1 MVIIC
6 SRRGWFLCRTL
17 SSKKLKA
24 HIGKS
29 EMRRGRVKVYISVGF
44 LHISE
49 INKILGKVGITN
61 MAYLTT
67 TGSGQPV
74 LILKEGTTRS
84 RGKEAQRNNIMAARV
99 IGEVLK
105 TTLGPRGMDK
115 MLIDSL
121 GDITITNDG
130 AAILKEIDV
139 EHPAAKMMVEIAKTQ
154 DDMVGDG
161 TTSAVVLASE
171 LLKRAEEL
179 LEQNIHPT
187 ILVSGFR
194 KASQKAIEVINKTA
208 VPLDIN
214 DRKTL
219 LKVALTSMSSKA
231 IGGAKDHLAEISI
244 DAVKQIAEQRGE
256 KTIADIDNIQLIKK
270 TGKSLLETELIQGII
285 IDKEVVNPGMLKM
298 KENAKIALIDSAL
311 EIEKTEISAEIRIKD
326 PTQMKAFLDQE
337 NDMMQDMVVKIKA
350 SGANVIFCQKGIDDM
365 VQHFL
370 AKEGIIAARRVKESD
385 MEKLARATGG
395 RIISD
400 LDDLKKADLGSAGL
414 VEERKIGD
422 DKMIF
427 VEKCKDPHSV
437 AILIRA
443 GLERMV
449 DEAERAMTDSLSV
462 VSDVIENS
470 QIVPGGGAIEIEI
483 AKELRKYATKVGGRE
498 QLAVE
503 AFADAVEVIP
513 RTLAENAGLEPI
525 DILVELRSTHDKA
538 DGKFTGI
545 NVFTGKLQ
553 DSVANG
559 VIEPIVVKEQAIKS
573 AAESAAMILRIDDV
587 ITAKAPKAPAGG
599 PGGMPGGMGEE

>member
-1 MVIIC
+1 
-6 SRRGWFLCRTL
+6 
-17 SSKKLKA
+17 
-24 HIGKS
+24 
-29 EMRRGRVKVYISVGF
+29 
-44 LHISE
+44 
-49 INKILGKVGITN
+49 

-171 LLKRAEEL
+171 LLKKAEEL
-179 LEQNIHPT
+179 LDQNIHPT

-194 KASQKAIEVINKTA
+194 KASVKAIEVINKTA

-231 IGGAKDHLAEISI
+231 VGSARDHLAEISI
-244 DAVKQIAEQRGE
+244 DAVKQIAEQRGD
-256 KTIADIDNIQLIKK
+256 KALADIDNIQLIKK
-270 TGKSLLETELIQGII
+270 TGKSLLETQLIRGII
-285 IDKEVVNPGMLKM
+285 IDKEIVNPNMPKK
-298 KENAKIALIDSAL
+298 KENAKIALLDSAL

-326 PTQMKAFLDQE
+326 PSQMKAFLDQE
-337 NDMMQDMVVKIKA
+337 TDMMQDMVTKIKA
-350 SGANVIFCQKGIDDM
+350 SGADVIFCQKGIDDM

-385 MEKLARATGG
+385 MEKLARATGA
-395 RIISD
+395 IISSD
-400 LDDLKKADLGSAGL
+400 LDDLKKSDLGSAGH

-449 DEAERAMTDSLSV
+449 DEAERAMIDSLSV
-462 VSDVIENS
+462 ISDVIENNK
-470 QIVPGGGAIEIEI
+470 IVAGGGAVEIEI
-483 AKELRKYATKVGGRE
+483 SKELRKYATTVGGRE

-513 RTLAENAGLEPI
+513 RTLAENGGLEPI
-525 DILVELRSTHDKA
+525 DILVELRQVHDKA
-538 DGKFTGI
+538 TGKNMGI

-553 DSVANG
+553 DSIAAG
-559 VIEPIVVKEQAIKS
+559 VIEPIMVKEQAIKS
-573 AAESAAMILRIDDV
+573 AAESAALILRIDDV
-587 ITAKAPKAPAGG
+587 ITAKAPKGA

>member
-1 MVIIC
+1 
-6 SRRGWFLCRTL
+6 
-17 SSKKLKA
+17 
-24 HIGKS
+24 
-29 EMRRGRVKVYISVGF
+29 
-44 LHISE
+44 
-49 INKILGKVGITN
+49 

-161 TTSAVVLASE
+161 TTSAVVLSSE
-171 LLKRAEEL
+171 LLKKAEEL

-194 KASQKAIEVINKTA
+194 KAGQKAIEIINKTA
-208 VPLDIN
+208 QPLDTN
-214 DRKTL
+214 DKKTL
-219 LKVALTSMSSKA
+219 LKVALTSMSSKSLGSA
-231 IGGAKDHLAEISI
+231 RDHLAEITI
-244 DAVKQIAEQRGE
+244 EAVKQITEQRGD

-270 TGKSLLETELIQGII
+270 TGKSLLETQLIKGII
-285 IDKEVVNPGMLKM
+285 IDKEVVNPGMPKL
-298 KENAKIALIDSAL
+298 KENAKVVLLDSAL

-326 PTQMKAFLDQE
+326 PSQMKAFLDQE
-337 NDMMQDMVVKIKA
+337 TTMMQDMVTKIKA
-350 SGANVIFCQKGIDDM
+350 SGANIVFCQKGIDDM

-395 RIISD
+395 RIVSD
-400 LDDLKKADLGSAGL
+400 LDDLKKDDLGFAGL

-422 DKMIF
+422 DKLIF
-427 VEKCKDPHSV
+427 VEKCKDPHAV

-443 GLERMV
+443 GLERLV

-462 VSDVIENS
+462 VSDVIENN

-525 DILVELRSTHDKA
+525 DIIVELRSVHDKD
-538 DGKFTGI
+538 DGKFKGL

-553 DSVANG
+553 DSITNG
-559 VIEPIVVKEQAIKS
+559 VIEPIIVKEQAIKS
-573 AAESAAMILRIDDV
+573 ASESAALILRIDDV
-587 ITAKAPKAPAGG
+587 ITAKAPKAPAGP
-599 PGGMPGGMGEE
+599 PGGMED